1 MFPYLIHAG
10 NSLMNNVFAPPARVS
25 KGVLK
30 MEIRKIRLGTAIC
43 VAAAGWLTAGCNS
56 DRDQTPPTV
65 VTTTAPAPPPSTTY
79 VGPTTPPMAGQVNP
93 TAVPQTNNTNA
104 GPGGPTGT
112 ELGDRITREI
122 HTNAQMTGSRI
133 TAVST
138 VDGTVRLT
146 GRAQNQQQRALAAKT
161 AKNEPG
167 TTSVID
173 KIQIVPTGGIKTAA
187 APPKVIVK
195 NTTKYFY
202 IHDGAQQGGTTSQS
216 TGDVDNSMNSG
227 NSKRPMSSTGMPG
240 ADTSVDDSNM

>member
-1 MFPYLIHAG
+1 
-10 NSLMNNVFAPPARVS
+10 
-25 KGVLK
+25 
-30 MEIRKIRLGTAIC
+30 MEIRKMTLGVLAC
-43 VAAAGWLTAGCNS
+43 VAAAGWLTAGCSN

-65 VTTTAPAPPPSTTY
+65 VTTTAPAPQPTTTY
-79 VGPTTPPMAGQVNP
+79 VGPVAGQVNP
-93 TAVPQTNNTNA
+93 GAVPQTNNTNA

-112 ELGDRITREI
+112 DLGDQITREI

-146 GRAQNQQQRALAAKT
+146 GQAQDQQQKALAAKT

-173 KIQIVPTGGIKTAA
+173 KIQIVPTGGVKEAA
-187 APPKVIVK
+187 APPKVIIQ

-202 IHDGAQQGGTTSQS
+202 IHDRAPQAGTTSQS
-216 TGDVDNSMNSG
+216 TGDVDNSDMG
-227 NSKRPMSSTGMPG
+227 TTAGGPKHPMSSDGSAGP
-240 ADTSVDDSNM
+240 DSSVDNSNQ

>member
-1 MFPYLIHAG
+1 
-10 NSLMNNVFAPPARVS
+10 
-25 KGVLK
+25 
-30 MEIRKIRLGTAIC
+30 MEIRKMTLAGCALMASTA
-43 VAAAGWLTAGCNS
+43 WLTAGCNS
-56 DRDQTPPTV
+56 DRHQAPPTV

-79 VGPTTPPMAGQVNP
+79 VAPSTNTPPMAGQVNP
-93 TAVPQTNNTNA
+93 TALPQTNNTNA

-112 ELGDRITREI
+112 ELGERITREI
-122 HTNAQMTGSRI
+122 HTNAQMTGSRV

-173 KIQIVPTGGIKTAA
+173 KIEIVPTGGVKTAS
-187 APPKVIVK
+187 APPKTIVK
-195 NTTKYFY
+195 TVNRYFY
-202 IHDGAQQGGTTSQS
+202 IHDRAPAGQIPPAGTTSQS

-227 NSKRPMSSTGMPG
+227 NSKHPMSTNSL
-240 ADTSVDDSNM
+240 DDGIDSGQ